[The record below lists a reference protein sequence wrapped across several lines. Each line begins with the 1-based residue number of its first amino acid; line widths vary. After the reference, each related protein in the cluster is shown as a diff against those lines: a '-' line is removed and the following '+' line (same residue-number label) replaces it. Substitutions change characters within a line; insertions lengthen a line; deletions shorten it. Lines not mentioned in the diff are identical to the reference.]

1 MTRQRQIAL
10 TKALVLALTAP
21 DAARERAADEL
32 VQQLA
37 YDMRQDDIEEAQ
49 RQALAILDGVTA

>member
-1 MTRQRQIAL
+1 MTRQIAL

-21 DAARERAADEL
+21 DGREAEADAL

-37 YDMRQDDIEEAQ
+37 YAMPQDDIAEAQ
-49 RQALAILDGVTA
+49 RQALAILEGVTA

>member
-1 MTRQRQIAL
+1 MTPQIAL

-21 DAARERAADEL
+21 DGREAYADAL

-37 YDMRQDDIEEAQ
+37 YAMPPDDIAEAQ
-49 RQALAILDGVTA
+49 RQALYVMDGVSA

>member
-1 MTRQRQIAL
+1 MTRQTAL

-21 DAARERAADEL
+21 DGREAEADAL

-37 YDMRQDDIEEAQ
+37 HGMTDADIVEAQ
-49 RQALAILDGVTA
+49 RLAMDIMDGVTA

>member
-1 MTRQRQIAL
+1 MTQQIAL

-21 DAARERAADEL
+21 DAARERAADAL

-37 YDMRQDDIEEAQ
+37 YAMPLGDIAEAQ
-49 RQALAILDGVTA
+49 RQALILLEMTR

>member
-1 MTRQRQIAL
+1 MTRQIAL

-21 DAARERAADEL
+21 DGREADADAL

-37 YDMRQDDIEEAQ
+37 YGMPPADIAEAQ
-49 RQALAILDGVTA
+49 RQALAIMDGVPA

>member
-1 MTRQRQIAL
+1 MTRQIAL

-21 DAARERAADEL
+21 DAARERAADAL

-37 YDMRQDDIEEAQ
+37 YAMPLNDIKEAQ
-49 RQALAILDGVTA
+49 RQALNILDEVPA

>member
-1 MTRQRQIAL
+1 MTRQIAL

-21 DAARERAADEL
+21 DAARERAADAL

-37 YDMRQDDIEEAQ
+37 HGMPPANIAEAQ